1 VLNRE
6 TSPAMTD
13 VFISYKREERARV
26 ERLAQ
31 ALADL
36 GLDVWF
42 DVRLTAGIPWS
53 PEIEAHARKAFAIV
67 VCWSEAASRS
77 PWVLR
82 EAQIGMDENK
92 LAPLF
97 FEGCILPPPFGAF
110 HTLDF
115 RAWNGDFT
123 APDFVALV
131 ARLAELGKRSALPES
146 AQAIARGREADLV
159 NRTREM
165 LVDLA
170 TRHVTVTYGEAQER
184 LGVDLDTLVAALD
197 AVTEVNRIQRQPP
210 LCALVVTKRAG
221 LPGRGF
227 FQKHCFLES
236 EKDPQAEAVF
246 ERLVERV
253 FEYDWR

>member
-1 VLNRE
+1 
-6 TSPAMTD
+6 MTD

-36 GLDVWF
+36 ELDVWF

-53 PEIEAHARKAFAIV
+53 PEIEAHARRAFAIV
-67 VCWSEAASRS
+67 LCWSEAATHS

-82 EAQIGMDENK
+82 EAQIGLDENK
-92 LAPLF
+92 LAPLYLQA
-97 FEGCILPPPFGAF
+97 CMLPPPFGAF

-115 RAWNGDFT
+115 RAWNGDFA
-123 APDFVALV
+123 APDFIGLV
-131 ARLAELGKRSALPES
+131 ARLAELGKRPALPE
-146 AQAIARGREADLV
+146 AAEAIARGREADVV
-159 NRTREM
+159 NRTRELLM
-165 LVDLA
+165 DLA
-170 TRHVTVTYGEAQER
+170 TRHVTLSYIDAQAK
-184 LGVDLDTLVAALD
+184 LGVDLDTLIAALD

-210 LCALVVTKRAG
+210 LCTLIVSKKTG

-227 FQKHCFLES
+227 FQKHCFLTGDT
-236 EKDPQAEAVF
+236 DPQAEATF
-246 ERLVERV
+246 ERLVDRV